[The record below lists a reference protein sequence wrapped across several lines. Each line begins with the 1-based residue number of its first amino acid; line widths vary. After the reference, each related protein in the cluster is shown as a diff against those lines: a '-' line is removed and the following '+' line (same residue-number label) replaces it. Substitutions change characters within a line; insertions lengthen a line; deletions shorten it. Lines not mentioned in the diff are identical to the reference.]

1 MVRKIIIM
9 ISVIIVVCIIGS
21 IFIFRKEEKNDTT
34 NPTNTDITNHTKTM
48 EENIENVVESS
59 TEAITIQ
66 ENNPVEKVEDN
77 KTQDKNNKIVGNSSN
92 KENLEKS
99 NPINENKVI
108 QETNND
114 NKQSQ
119 VNQKVEEI
127 QTEVKEEKP
136 VEITKEEYIY
146 NSTETKRLIDDIDE
160 IAKRNSSLWDK
171 DGSKKYEIEIASSLV
186 GSNYMY
192 PYSKAQLEGIVLNVF
207 SVKFLVYAVDY
218 HKTGFATETRYY
230 IDIAEYSNK

>member
-1 MVRKIIIM
+1 MVKKIIIA
-9 ISVIIVVCIIGS
+9 ISIIIIVGIVGS
-21 IFIFRKEEKNDTT
+21 VMILNKSEEAPNMTNSINTNNTNTVEEK
-34 NPTNTDITNHTKTM
+34 
-48 EENIENVVESS
+48 IENEIEIP
-59 TEAITIQ
+59 TEINTTQ
-66 ENNPVEKVEDN
+66 ENNQVEKVEDT
-77 KTQDKNNKIVGNSSN
+77 KTQDKSNNIVGNLSN
-92 KENLEKS
+92 KENITKS

-108 QETNND
+108 PEPNND
-114 NKQSQ
+114 NKQNQ
-119 VNQKVEEI
+119 ANQKVEEK
-127 QTEVKEEKP
+127 QTEVKDEKP

-160 IAKRNSSLWDK
+160 IAKRNSSLWNK
-171 DGSKKYEIEIASSLV
+171 DGSKKYKIEIVSSLV
-186 GSNYMY
+186 GGNYMH

>member
-1 MVRKIIIM
+1 MVKKIIFA
-9 ISVIIVVCIIGS
+9 ISIISIIIIGIVRS
-21 IFIFRKEEKNDTT
+21 IMMLNKNEEASNMTNSININDTNMVEEK
-34 NPTNTDITNHTKTM
+34 
-48 EENIENVVESS
+48 IENEIEIP
-59 TEAITIQ
+59 TEINTTQ
-66 ENNPVEKVEDN
+66 ENNQVEKVED
-77 KTQDKNNKIVGNSSN
+77 TIIQDKNNNVVGNSSN
-92 KENLEKS
+92 KENITKA

-108 QETNND
+108 PEQNND
-114 NKQSQ
+114 NKQNQ
-119 VNQKVEEI
+119 ANQKVEEK

-160 IAKRNSSLWDK
+160 IAKRNSSLWNK
-171 DGSKKYEIEIASSLV
+171 DGSKKYKIDIASSLV
-186 GSNYMY
+186 GGNYMH

-230 IDIAEYSNK
+230 IDIAEYSSK

>member
-21 IFIFRKEEKNDTT
+21 IFGFRRAEKNDTT
-34 NPTNTDITNHTKTM
+34 NSTNTDITNHTQTM

-59 TEAITIQ
+59 TEATTTQ

-77 KTQDKNNKIVGNSSN
+77 KIQDRNNKIVGNSSN

-99 NPINENKVI
+99 NPINENKII

-127 QTEVKEEKP
+127 QTEVEEEKP

-160 IAKRNSSLWDK
+160 IAKRNSSLWNK

-186 GSNYMY
+186 GGNYMY

>member
-1 MVRKIIIM
+1 MVKKIIIA
-9 ISVIIVVCIIGS
+9 ISIIIIVGIVGS
-21 IFIFRKEEKNDTT
+21 IMILNKSEEAPNMTNSINTNNTNTVEEK
-34 NPTNTDITNHTKTM
+34 
-48 EENIENVVESS
+48 IENEIEIP
-59 TEAITIQ
+59 TEINTTQ
-66 ENNPVEKVEDN
+66 ENKQVEKVEDT
-77 KTQDKNNKIVGNSSN
+77 KTQDKSNNIVGNLSN
-92 KENLEKS
+92 KENITKS

-108 QETNND
+108 PEPNND
-114 NKQSQ
+114 NKQNQ
-119 VNQKVEEI
+119 ANQKVEEK

-160 IAKRNSSLWDK
+160 IAKRNSSLWNK
-171 DGSKKYEIEIASSLV
+171 DGSKKYKIEIVSSLV
-186 GSNYMY
+186 GGNYMH

>member
-1 MVRKIIIM
+1 MVKKIIIA
-9 ISVIIVVCIIGS
+9 ISIIIIIIIGIVGS
-21 IFIFRKEEKNDTT
+21 IMMLNKNEEASNMTNSININDTNMVEEK
-34 NPTNTDITNHTKTM
+34 
-48 EENIENVVESS
+48 IENEIEIP
-59 TEAITIQ
+59 TEINTTQ
-66 ENNPVEKVEDN
+66 ENNQVEKVED
-77 KTQDKNNKIVGNSSN
+77 TIIQDKNNNVVGNSSN
-92 KENLEKS
+92 KENITKA

-108 QETNND
+108 PEQNND
-114 NKQSQ
+114 NKQNQ
-119 VNQKVEEI
+119 ANQKVEEK

-160 IAKRNSSLWDK
+160 IAKRNSSLWNK

-186 GSNYMY
+186 GGNYMY